1 LIGLLIALW
10 RRLVTLLLMLL
21 VVWGL
26 LVRGLLIALWRRL
39 VTLLLM
45 LLVVWGL
52 LVRVRGLWVNSDLG
66 VR

>member
-1 LIGLLIALW
+1 MIGLLIALW
-10 RRLVTLLLMLL
+10 RRLVALLLMLL
-21 VVWGL
+21 VVRGL

-45 LLVVWGL
+45 LLVVWL
-52 LVRVRGLWVNSDLG
+52 VRGLWVDSDLG

>member
-1 LIGLLIALW
+1 MIGLLIALW
-10 RRLVTLLLMLL
+10 RRLVALLLMLL
-21 VVWGL
+21 VVRGL

-66 VR
+66 IR